1 MSADPDEEEPKV
13 HGDERRLHH
22 HHHHHPDDVER
33 PPSVTTD
40 TSTAHGEVDDDD
52 DEEEDERDLEKADD
66 HIVPATFPGEAAAG
80 GTRAGPR
87 VSNHHHHRRR
97 RDDNS
102 GPDPDPDPDLEKN
115 AASAAD
121 NAVASGRRTASRA
134 SSARSRALTIVPRHK
149 RRGLFGRFTVV
160 PEVKRPYDY
169 KNSTKWG
176 ITATVAFAT
185 IAAPLGS
192 SIFYPALP
200 VLTRELDTT
209 QTVTNLSV
217 AMYMLAM
224 SIFPL
229 WWSSFSEQLGRRT
242 VYLTSF
248 ALFVVFAVLCAV
260 STSAAML
267 VVFRVLTGGA
277 SASVQAVGA
286 GTIADIWE
294 PRERGRAMSMF
305 YLGPLLGPILAPVI
319 GGVLAQKLG
328 WQSTQYFLAI
338 YGAVIWLMLFFLLP
352 ETLARRR
359 SDEDDDSQQQQADGG
374 QVAGEQLQRTT
385 TAQSAKVKTQRLARA
400 FKRIAIDP
408 LSVLLFLRFPP
419 VLITVLVAAI
429 AFGALFVANISIQQT
444 FSAPPYGFA
453 QLIVGLL
460 YVPSGLGY
468 FCASFFGGRWI
479 DNIMAREARR
489 AGRYDQDG
497 NLVYL
502 PEDRMRENM
511 WIANTVYP
519 LGLLLFGWTLR
530 YGVFWF
536 VPSIGGFLFGVAS
549 MLVFS
554 AATTMLTEFVHKRSS
569 AGVAVNNFVRNI
581 LSCVGTVVAAPWINA
596 IGTGWVF
603 TIIAVFCMAA
613 GFFGIWILRRNA
625 PRWRKDMDEAL
636 KKIK

>member
-1 MSADPDEEEPKV
+1 MSADSDDEKPKV
-13 HGDERRLHH
+13 HGQEQQHH
-22 HHHHHPDDVER
+22 RQFDDVER
-33 PPSVTTD
+33 PPSATTD
-40 TSTAHGEVDDDD
+40 TSTAHEGAGSDEDEYDVDYAV
-52 DEEEDERDLEKADD
+52 ERDLDKTD
-66 HIVPATFPGEAAAG
+66 HIVSATFPGEAAG
-80 GTRAGPR
+80 GRTTVCAGPPGLD
-87 VSNHHHHRRR
+87 HHHGHRS
-97 RDDNS
+97 DPTAA
-102 GPDPDPDPDLEKN
+102 PDPDFEEK
-115 AASAAD
+115 AIGD
-121 NAVASGRRTASRA
+121 NAVVPRRSASRA
-134 SSARSRALTIVPRHK
+134 SSARSRPLTIVPRHR
-149 RRGLFGRFTVV
+149 RRGLFGRFTIV

-176 ITATVAFAT
+176 LTATVAFAT

-200 VLTRELDTT
+200 VLTRELNTT

-229 WWSSFSEQLGRRT
+229 WWSSFSEQIGRRT
-242 VYLTSF
+242 VYLVSF
-248 ALFVVFAVLCAV
+248 ALFVVFSVLCAV

-305 YLGPLLGPILAPVI
+305 YLGPLLGPIIAPVV

-328 WQSTQYFLAI
+328 WQATQYFLAI
-338 YGAVIWLMLFFLLP
+338 YGAVILLMLFFLLP
-352 ETLARRR
+352 ETLARRPGAN
-359 SDEDDDSQQQQADGG
+359 DVDGDGDQQQQQQQQQAAG
-374 QVAGEQLQRTT
+374 QGAQLQRTT
-385 TAQSAKVKTQRLARA
+385 TAQSAKIETQRVARA
-400 FKRIAIDP
+400 VKRVVIDP

-444 FSAPPYGFA
+444 FSEPPYNFA

-460 YVPSGLGY
+460 YVPLGLGY

-479 DNIMAREARR
+479 DNIMAREARK
-489 AGRYDQDG
+489 ANRYDADG
-497 NLVYL
+497 KLIYL

-536 VPSIGGFLFGVAS
+536 VPSLGGFFFGVSS

-603 TIIAVFCMAA
+603 TIIAIFCLAS
-613 GFFGIWILRRNA
+613 GYFGIWILRRNA
-625 PRWRKDMDEAL
+625 ARWRRDMDEAL
-636 KKIK
+636 KKMK

>member
-1 MSADPDEEEPKV
+1 MSADPDGEKVQV
-13 HGDERRLHH
+13 HGQQPQHQH
-22 HHHHHPDDVER
+22 QHHHPDDVER
-33 PPSVTTD
+33 PPSVTTET
-40 TSTAHGEVDDDD
+40 TSTAHDGIGPEDDENDDDD
-52 DEEEDERDLEKADD
+52 DYATERDLEKAD
-66 HIVPATFPGEAAAG
+66 HIVSATFPGEAAGG
-80 GTRAGPR
+80 GTTVRAGSPGLD
-87 VSNHHHHRRR
+87 HHHHRSGPGRR
-97 RDDNS
+97 RCRRRS
-102 GPDPDPDPDLEKN
+102 SL
-115 AASAAD
+115 
-121 NAVASGRRTASRA
+121 AVACLVCALA
-134 SSARSRALTIVPRHK
+134 ALTIVPRHR
-149 RRGLFGRFTVV
+149 RRGLFGRFTIV

-176 ITATVAFAT
+176 LTATVAFAT

-200 VLTRELDTT
+200 VLTRELNTT

-242 VYLTSF
+242 VYLVSF
-248 ALFVVFAVLCAV
+248 SLFVVFSVLCAV

-305 YLGPLLGPILAPVI
+305 YLGPLLGPIVAPVV

-338 YGAVIWLMLFFLLP
+338 YGAVILLMLFFLLP

-359 SDEDDDSQQQQADGG
+359 ADDDDDNDQQQQQQQQQGAG
-374 QVAGEQLQRTT
+374 QGEQLQRTT
-385 TAQSAKVKTQRLARA
+385 TAQSAKIKTQRLARA
-400 FKRIAIDP
+400 VKRVVIDP

-444 FSAPPYGFA
+444 FSAPPYGFP

-460 YVPSGLGY
+460 YVPLGLGY
-468 FCASFFGGRWI
+468 FSASFFGGRWI
-479 DNIMAREARR
+479 DNIMAREARK
-489 AGRYDQDG
+489 ANRYDEHG
-497 NLVYL
+497 KLVYL

-530 YGVFWF
+530 YGVFW
-536 VPSIGGFLFGVAS
+536 
-549 MLVFS
+549 FS

-603 TIIAVFCMAA
+603 TIIAVFCLAS
-613 GFFGIWILRRNA
+613 GYFGIWILRRNA
-625 PRWRKDMDEAL
+625 PRWRKDMDEAM
-636 KKIK
+636 KKIR